1 MNDYYEELMELNE
14 FELDFD
20 DDDDFDDATEMQ
32 RLVFKNLFVH
42 YKLLYSKLD

>member
-20 DDDDFDDATEMQ
+20 DDDDFDDATEM
-32 RLVFKNLFVH
+32 
-42 YKLLYSKLD
+42 

>member
-32 RLVFKNLFVH
+32 CLVFKNLFVH